1 MARGSQGEA
10 TAAQVVSLPSGS
22 LKAAL
27 ATVIAAV
34 EARNT
39 IPILSNVLIRVT
51 RTHLSV
57 TGTDLDIEL
66 TRQVPVTD
74 ASGSWGTTVQA
85 WVLKAAVDKL
95 PKETEVTLS
104 LADGRITMACGRAR
118 FTLPVLPVDDFPFI
132 AHGDWAA
139 QFEMTGSVLAE
150 ALAHVKPAMSAEET
164 RYYLNGLLIE
174 RRDDELFL
182 AATDG
187 SRLHVVALPAP
198 DGSEPLA
205 DMTQSLIVPRKAVPI
220 IAGLCDQAQ
229 VDIALAQG
237 KLRIDS
243 GETVM
248 VGKLIDG
255 NFPDWRRVVP
265 QAAPNSCSID
275 PRALEAAL
283 ARVSAI
289 DRGKEKAV
297 KLSIGPGEIA
307 LTVRCPETGEA
318 VESVEHGGLNGE
330 LCEIGF
336 NARFLADVLAQL
348 PGESAAVQFS
358 DAAGPAKW
366 SKAEDR
372 FCVLMPMR
380 V

>member
-1 MARGSQGEA
+1 MARGSQGENVS
-10 TAAQVVSLPSGS
+10 AQVVSLPSGS

-34 EARNT
+34 EARST

-51 RTHLSV
+51 KTHLSV
-57 TGTDLDIEL
+57 TATDLDIEL

-85 WVLKAAVDKL
+85 RVLKAAVDKL
-95 PKETEVTLS
+95 PKESEVMLS
-104 LADGRITMACGRAR
+104 LVEGRITMACGRAR

-132 AHGDWAA
+132 ATADWAA

-150 ALAHVKPAMSAEET
+150 ALAHVKPGMSSEET
-164 RYYLNGLLIE
+164 RYYLNGVLIE
-174 RRDDELFL
+174 RCGVDLVL

-187 SRLHVVALPAP
+187 HRLHVVVLPAP

-205 DMTQSLIVPRKAVPI
+205 DIDQSLIVPRKAVPI
-220 IAGLCDQAQ
+220 IAGLCGEARIE
-229 VDIALAQG
+229 IALAQG
-237 KLRIDS
+237 KMRIDS

-248 VGKLIDG
+248 VTKLIDG

-265 QAAPNSCSID
+265 VSAPNSCSID

-283 ARVSAI
+283 ARVNAINTSKDPGVKLAI
-289 DRGKEKAV
+289 DTGDIT
-297 KLSIGPGEIA
+297 LS
-307 LTVRCPETGEA
+307 VRCPESGEA
-318 VESVEHGGLNGE
+318 SETLEHAGLNGE
-330 LCEIGF
+330 PCEIGF
-336 NARFLADVLAQL
+336 NPRYLADVLAQL

-358 DAAGPAKW
+358 DAQGPAKW

>member
-1 MARGSQGEA
+1 MAA
-10 TAAQVVSLPSGS
+10 DIVSLPSGS

-51 RTHLSV
+51 KTHLSV

-85 WVLKAAVDKL
+85 RILKAAVDKL
-95 PKETEVTLS
+95 PKETEVVLS
-104 LADGRITMACGRAR
+104 VADGRLTMKCGRAR

-132 AHGDWAA
+132 ATADWTA

-150 ALAHVKPAMSAEET
+150 ALAHVKPGMSSEET
-164 RYYLNGLLIE
+164 RYYLNGVLIE
-174 RRDDELFL
+174 RREGELFL

-187 SRLHVVALPAP
+187 SRLHVVALTAP

-205 DMTQSLIVPRKAVPI
+205 EIEQSLIVPRKAVPI
-220 IAGLCDQAQ
+220 IAGLCAEAR
-229 VDIALAQG
+229 VEIALAKG
-237 KLRIDS
+237 KMRIDS

-248 VGKLIDG
+248 VSKLIDG

-265 QAAPNSCSID
+265 TSAPNSCSIN
-275 PRALEAAL
+275 PRALEEAL
-283 ARVSAI
+283 GRVNAI
-289 DRGKEKAV
+289 NTSKDPAV
-297 KLSIGPGEIA
+297 KLGIGTGEITLSA
-307 LTVRCPETGEA
+307 RCPETGEA
-318 VESVEHGGLNGE
+318 VESVEHAGLNGE
-330 LCEIGF
+330 ACEIGF
-336 NARFLADVLAQL
+336 NARYLADVLAQL

>member
-1 MARGSQGEA
+1 MARGSQDV
-10 TAAQVVSLPSGS
+10 AAQVVSLPSGS

-51 RTHLSV
+51 KTHLSV

-74 ASGSWGTTVQA
+74 ASGSWATTVQA
-85 WVLKAAVDKL
+85 RILKAAVDKL
-95 PKETEVTLS
+95 PKETEVVLS
-104 LADGRITMACGRAR
+104 VADGRLTMTCGRAR

-132 AHGDWAA
+132 ATADWTA

-164 RYYLNGLLIE
+164 RYYLNGVLVE
-174 RRDDELFL
+174 RRDGELFL
-182 AATDG
+182 VATDG

-205 DMTQSLIVPRKAVPI
+205 DIEQSLIVPRKAAPI
-220 IAGLCDQAQ
+220 IAGLCAEAR
-229 VDIALAQG
+229 VDIALAKG
-237 KLRIDS
+237 KMRIDS

-248 VGKLIDG
+248 VSKLIDG

-265 QAAPNSCSID
+265 ASAPNSCSID

-283 ARVSAI
+283 GRVNAI
-289 DRGKEKAV
+289 NTSKDPAV
-297 KLSIGPGEIA
+297 KLGIGAGEITLSA
-307 LTVRCPETGEA
+307 RCPETGEA

-330 LCEIGF
+330 ACEIGF
-336 NARFLADVLAQL
+336 NARYLADVLAQL